1 MNCIGLG
8 NLDLEILARKLLK
21 FVDGL
26 SFNRTDE
33 TQPENV
39 EKLNSIGRYK
49 FSYLAGIASMSCI
62 SNLASSFL

>member
-39 EKLNSIGRYK
+39 EKLNVIGRYT
-49 FSYLAGIASMSCI
+49 FQTWLE
-62 SNLASSFL
+62 